1 MSQEGLKIVCGGTTS
16 KIIARYLNE
25 EIKPTLKY
33 YSSDVPPIAVIKG
46 VDLVTE
52 GVITL
57 GKVLELTQKYLDIS
71 SVEDKS
77 LSDEDAASLVAQII
91 LKRASHVN
99 LFVGTTL
106 NPAHKDLPID
116 LSMKMKIVET
126 LKKVLE
132 GCGKIVTIDY
142 H

>member
-1 MSQEGLKIVCGGTTS
+1 MFQHHYK
-16 KIIARYLNE
+16 
-25 EIKPTLKY
+25 
-33 YSSDVPPIAVIKG
+33 
-46 VDLVTE
+46 
-52 GVITL
+52 
-57 GKVLELTQKYLDIS
+57 KYLTVND
-71 SVEDKS
+71 VEDKS

-126 LKKVLE
+126 LKSILE
-132 GCGKIVTIDY
+132 DCGKIVNIDY